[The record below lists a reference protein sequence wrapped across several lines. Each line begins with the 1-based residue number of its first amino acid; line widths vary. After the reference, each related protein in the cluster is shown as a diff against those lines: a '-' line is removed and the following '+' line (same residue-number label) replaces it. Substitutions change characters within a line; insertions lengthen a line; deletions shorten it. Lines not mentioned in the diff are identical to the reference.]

1 MRILILGGTRFI
13 GPPIVRALFDKGHE
27 LTLFHRGNSLVK
39 LPKDIENITGDRQNL
54 LSFSNQLKKL
64 KPHLVLDMFP
74 ITEQD
79 AQVVTNIFKGIA
91 KRTIAISSQDVYRA
105 YGKLIGIEDCQ
116 VIPVPL
122 NEDASLRKKIYPYRD
137 NVKEDNKL
145 YNYDKIL
152 VERIYMNEPELP
164 CTVLRLPM
172 VYGPGDYQH
181 RLFPYLKR
189 MDDNRPAIL
198 LEQGMAKW
206 SSSRGYV
213 EDIANAVVIAIEN
226 EKAANCIYNV
236 SEEISQSEAEWIKAI
251 AKAAGWDG
259 KIVVVPKEQAPEF
272 MKPGIDTAQ
281 HLVVDTTKIRDEI
294 GYKEL
299 ISQDE
304 ALKRTVEWERSHP
317 PEKID
322 AAMFDYK
329 AEDKFLENLN

>member
-1 MRILILGGTRFI
+1 MRILIIGGTRFI
-13 GPPIVRALFDKGHE
+13 GPPIVRSLFKNGHE
-27 LTLFHRGNSLVK
+27 LTLFHRGKSFVE
-39 LPKDIENITGDRQNL
+39 LPNGIKHIKGDRQNL
-54 LSFSNQLKKL
+54 LNFLEQFKKL
-64 KPHLVLDMFP
+64 EPQLVLDMFP

-79 AQVVTNIFKGIA
+79 AQIVTNIFKGIV
-91 KRTIAISSQDVYRA
+91 KRSVAISSQDVYRA
-105 YGKLIGIEDCQ
+105 YSKLIGIEDCQ

-122 NEDASLRKKIYPYRD
+122 NEDAPLRKKIYPYRD

-189 MDDNRPAIL
+189 MDDNRSSIL

-213 EDIANAVVIAIEN
+213 ENIANAVVITIEN
-226 EKAANCIYNV
+226 VEAVNRIYNI

-251 AKAAGWDG
+251 AKAANWHG
-259 KIVVVPKEQAPEF
+259 KIIVVPKEQAPEF
-272 MKPGIDTAQ
+272 MNPGIDTTQ
-281 HLVVDTTKIRDEI
+281 DLTVNTTKIQDEL

-304 ALKRTVEWERSHP
+304 ALRKTVEWERSHP

-322 AAMFDYK
+322 PTMFDYK
-329 AEDKFLENLN
+329 AEDNLLERL

>member
-1 MRILILGGTRFI
+1 MKIVIIGGTRFI
-13 GPPIVRALFDKGHE
+13 GPPVVRSLFDKGHE
-27 LTLFHRGNSLVK
+27 LVLFHRGKSSVE
-39 LPKDIENITGDRQNL
+39 LPEGVEHILGDRQNL
-54 LSFSNQLKKL
+54 SDFTDQLKEL
-64 KPHLVLDMFP
+64 EPQLVLDMFP

-79 AQVVTNIFKGIA
+79 AQVVTNLFKGIA
-91 KRTIAISSQDVYRA
+91 KRIVAISSQDVYRA

-122 NEDASLRKKIYPYRD
+122 NEDAPLRNKIYPYRD

-152 VERIYMNEPELP
+152 VEKVYMNEPELP
-164 CTVLRLPM
+164 CTILRLPM

-189 MDDNRPAIL
+189 MDDNRSAIL
-198 LEQGMAKW
+198 LEQEMAQW

-213 EDIANAVVIAIEN
+213 EDIANAIVIAIEN
-226 EKAANCIYNV
+226 VEAVNRIYNV
-236 SEEISQSEAEWIKAI
+236 SEEISQSETIWIKAI
-251 AKAAGWDG
+251 AKATGWDG
-259 KIVVVPKEQAPEF
+259 KIIAVSKQPSPAF
-272 MKPGIDTAQ
+272 LDPGIDTTQ
-281 HLVVDTTKIRDEI
+281 HLTVDTTRIREEL

-304 ALKRTVEWERSHP
+304 ALRRTVEWERSHP

-322 AAMFDYK
+322 EAMFDYK
-329 AEDKFLENLN
+329 AEDNLLEQLG

>member
-1 MRILILGGTRFI
+1 MKILILGGTRFI
-13 GPPIVRALFDKGHE
+13 GPPVVRSLFDKGHE
-27 LTLFHRGNSLVK
+27 LTLFHRGKSLVEF
-39 LPKDIENITGDRQNL
+39 PNVVEHIISDRQNL
-54 LSFSNQLKKL
+54 SDFTDQLKEL
-64 KPHLVLDMFP
+64 EPQLVLDMFP

-91 KRTIAISSQDVYRA
+91 KRIVAISSQDVYRA
-105 YGKLIGIEDCQ
+105 YGKLIGIENCPT
-116 VIPVPL
+116 IPVPL
-122 NEDASLRKKIYPYRD
+122 NEEAPLRKKLYPYRD

-152 VERIYMNEPELP
+152 VERVYMNEPELP

-198 LEQGMAKW
+198 LEQGMAQW
-206 SSSRGYV
+206 CCSRGYV
-213 EDIANAVVIAIEN
+213 EDIANAIVIAIEN
-226 EKAANCIYNV
+226 VKAANRIYNV
-236 SEEISQSEAEWIKAI
+236 SEEISQSETVWIKAI
-251 AKAAGWDG
+251 AKATGWDG
-259 KIVVVPKEQAPEF
+259 KIVVVPKEHAPEF
-272 MKPGIDTAQ
+272 VNPGIDTTQ
-281 HLVVDTTKIRDEI
+281 YLDVDTTRIRDEL

-304 ALKRTVEWERSHP
+304 ALRKTVEWERSHP

-322 AAMFDYK
+322 PAMFDYK
-329 AEDKFLENLN
+329 AENNLLEQLG

>member
-13 GPPIVRALFDKGHE
+13 GPPIVRSLFKNGHE
-27 LTLFHRGNSLVK
+27 LTLFHRGKSQVE
-39 LPKDIENITGDRQNL
+39 LPNGVDHIIGDRQNL
-54 LSFSNQLKKL
+54 SDFTDQLKEFE
-64 KPHLVLDMFP
+64 PQLVLDMFP

-79 AQVVTNIFKGIA
+79 AKVVTNIFKGIA
-91 KRTIAISSQDVYRA
+91 KRTVAISSQDVYRA
-105 YGKLIGIEDCQ
+105 YGKLIGIEDCE

-122 NEDASLRKKIYPYRD
+122 NEDAPLRKKIYPYRD

-213 EDIANAVVIAIEN
+213 KDIASAIVIAIEN
-226 EKAANCIYNV
+226 ENAANRIYNV
-236 SEEISQSEAEWIKAI
+236 SEEVSKSEAEWIKSI
-251 AKAAGWDG
+251 ANAASWNG
-259 KIVVVPKEQAPEF
+259 KIVIVPKERAP
-272 MKPGIDTAQ
+272 
-281 HLVVDTTKIRDEI
+281 
-294 GYKEL
+294 
-299 ISQDE
+299 
-304 ALKRTVEWERSHP
+304 
-317 PEKID
+317 
-322 AAMFDYK
+322 
-329 AEDKFLENLN
+329 